1 MMIAWYDT
9 EFHERGHHFPIDL
22 ISIGLVRQDGF
33 QYYAICS
40 EFDFEA
46 AWNNPGKDGD
56 YWLRENVLKQLP
68 LIWPENRSTPKLDKA
83 HASVRSRA
91 AIRREL
97 MVFLGLDGLNPAEI
111 ELWAWYADY
120 DHVVLCQLFGTMAEL
135 PAGMPMF
142 THDLKQELALHG
154 NPPMPAQVRGH
165 HNALDDAL
173 HLKYMWSHAK
183 ARGLVNKTTP
193 IN

>member
-1 MMIAWYDT
+1 MTLAWYDT
-9 EFHERGHHFPIDL
+9 EFHERGHRFPVEL
-22 ISIGLVRQDGF
+22 ISVGFVRDDGEM
-33 QYYAICS
+33 YYAISS

-68 LIWPENRSTPKLDKA
+68 LLWPDNRSTPKLNKR
-83 HASVRSRA
+83 HADVRTRL

-97 MVFLGLDGLNPAEI
+97 LAFLGLDGLSYQEA

-135 PAGMPMF
+135 PEGMPML

-154 NPPMPAQVRGH
+154 NPPMPAQIQGH

-173 HLKYMWSHAK
+173 HLRHMWTHAK
-183 ARGLVNKTTP
+183 ARGLINRTIP